1 MEIVVA
7 IFFMICLIF
16 CGYAI
21 VKMTDTFDEDN
32 VKMIIEGN
40 EAVDNAMKEAE

>member
-1 MEIVVA
+1 MEIVVV
-7 IFFMICLIF
+7 IFFTICLIF

-32 VKMIIEGN
+32 VKTVIEGN
-40 EAVDNAMKEAE
+40 EAVDNAMKED

>member
-1 MEIVVA
+1 MEIVIA

-21 VKMTDTFDEDN
+21 VKMTDTFDNDN
-32 VKMIIEGN
+32 VKTVLEGN
-40 EAVDNAMKEAE
+40 EIVDNEMKEIE

>member
-1 MEIVVA
+1 MEIVIA

-21 VKMTDTFDEDN
+21 VKMTDTFDECN

-40 EAVDNAMKEAE
+40 EAVDNAMKEDE